1 LDIRKAKL
9 GAFAHHQSGLGAE
22 YLSEKDI
29 PSQNVK
35 IISAQ
40 IEPDLLHDA
49 TDIVVDGKDLTSIR
63 GQIFEE
69 FSNRESRLKTFE
81 QDILKLPKETRL
93 NSMWFT
99 RETMRALK
107 NMYGEKGALSTDA
120 QFDLNTRD
128 GVIKN
133 FLRTSYE
140 MNGRQVDIK
149 ACKAIALMEVALPKT
164 SDDIRK
170 DVETYIANKA
180 SLLMKK
186 CLNPIFDRVFFQGE
200 KEIKPWQNK
209 SREDTMTPSRIA
221 RDKKDTV
228 ER

>member
-1 LDIRKAKL
+1 
-9 GAFAHHQSGLGAE
+9 
-22 YLSEKDI
+22 
-29 PSQNVK
+29 
-35 IISAQ
+35 
-40 IEPDLLHDA
+40 
-49 TDIVVDGKDLTSIR
+49 
-63 GQIFEE
+63 
-69 FSNRESRLKTFE
+69 
-81 QDILKLPKETRL
+81 
-93 NSMWFT
+93 
-99 RETMRALK
+99 
-107 NMYGEKGALSTDA
+107 
-120 QFDLNTRD
+120 
-128 GVIKN
+128 
-133 FLRTSYE
+133 

-186 CLNPIFDRVFFQGE
+186 CLNPIFDRVLFQGE